1 MSDQIKNMLVGL
13 VMLSACAFTIAL
25 ILFLSPSVGN
35 GEKTY
40 YVRFS
45 NVNGIGE
52 GTRVTFAGKPVGEVT
67 YVEEIRDARDQPS
80 DSFNR
85 VYFYQLTLSLDS
97 SVTIYNTD
105 QVSIQTSGL
114 LGEKSIA
121 IIPVTP
127 AKNVIPQ
134 KIGKEPIYA
143 QSSDPIETA
152 FAEISQLANEMEGTF
167 RYLNT
172 WLNKNGNNL
181 ASAVLAFKNA
191 LEEADKALSTVNETQ
206 LIHEAKKG
214 ITNFS
219 NSMEQ
224 IDKSLKELEQGDF
237 FVNANTIAKSL
248 GEVATSIADGKGTIG
263 RLIQNDDMYLRVT
276 SLLGKA
282 DTMMNDINHY
292 GILFHLNKTWQ
303 RERLQ
308 KITLMNS
315 LESPFAFRTFFEA
328 EIENINIIMSRLSM
342 LMEKAERSSNK
353 ERIFQNKEFTKDFS
367 QFLREIDELSE
378 NVKLYNEQ
386 LVELQNAE

>member
-1 MSDQIKNMLVGL
+1 MGDQIKNMLVGL

-40 YVRFS
+40 YARFS
-45 NVNGIGE
+45 NINGIGD

-67 YVEEIRDARDQPS
+67 EVTEIHDARDQPS
-80 DSFNR
+80 DPFNR
-85 VYFYQLTLSLDS
+85 VYFYQLTLSVDS

-105 QVSIQTSGL
+105 KIEIQTSGL
-114 LGEKSIA
+114 LGERSIA
-121 IIPVTP
+121 VVPVTP
-127 AKNVIPQ
+127 AKNVIP
-134 KIGKEPIYA
+134 KKVGKEPIYA

-152 FAEISQLANEMEGTF
+152 FAELSQLADEMEGTF

-172 WLNKNGNNL
+172 WLNKNGDNL
-181 ASAVLAFKNA
+181 AGAVLAFKNA
-191 LEEADKALSTVNETQ
+191 LEEADKALATVNDTQ
-206 LIHEAKKG
+206 LIHEAKRG

-224 IDKSLKELEQGDF
+224 IDKSMKELEEGGF
-237 FVNANTIAKSL
+237 FTNANVIAKSV
-248 GEVATSIADGKGTIG
+248 GEITTTIAAGEGTVG
-263 RLIQNDDMYLRVT
+263 RLIQSDDMYLRAT

-292 GILFHLNKTWQ
+292 GVLFHLNKTWQ
-303 RERLQ
+303 RERVQ

-315 LESPFAFRTFFEA
+315 LDSPSSFRTFFED
-328 EIENINIIMSRLSM
+328 EVESINLVMSRLSM
-342 LMEKAERSSNK
+342 LMEKAERNPNK
-353 ERIFQNKEFTKDFS
+353 ERIFRNKAFTKDFAE
-367 QFLREIDELSE
+367 FLREIDGLAE

-386 LVELQNAE
+386 LVELQKAE

>member
-1 MSDQIKNMLVGL
+1 MGDQIKNMLVGL

-45 NVNGIGE
+45 NVNGIGD
-52 GTRVTFAGKPVGEVT
+52 GTRVSFAGKPVGEVT
-67 YVEEIRDARDQPS
+67 HIEEIRDAREQPS
-80 DSFNR
+80 DSFDR
-85 VYFYQLTLSLDS
+85 VYFYQLTLSVDS

-127 AKNVIPQ
+127 PKNVVPQ
-134 KIGKEPIYA
+134 AVGKEPIYA

-181 ASAVLAFKNA
+181 AGAVVAFKNS
-191 LEEADKALSTVNETQ
+191 LEEAEKALSAVNDTQ
-206 LIHEAKKG
+206 LIYEAKKG
-214 ITNFS
+214 IMHFS

-224 IDKSLKELEQGDF
+224 IDKSLKDLEQGDF
-237 FVNANTIAKSL
+237 FANANLIAKSV
-248 GEVATSIADGKGTIG
+248 GEVTQTLAEGKGTIG
-263 RLIQNDDMYLRVT
+263 RLIQGDDMYLRMT

-308 KITLMNS
+308 KISLMNS
-315 LESPFAFRTFFEA
+315 LDSPSSFRTFFED
-328 EIENINIIMSRLSM
+328 EVENINMTMARLAM
-342 LMEKAERSSNK
+342 LMEKAERTPNK
-353 ERIFQNKEFTKDFS
+353 ERIFQNKEFTKDFA
-367 QFLREIDELSE
+367 QFLRDIDNLAE

-386 LVELQNAE
+386 LVEMQKAE